1 MTIRVAIIGAGPGGL
16 VTLKTLLEASTP
28 DQQIEAYLFEAESD
42 VGGTFNYRSYEN
54 AELVSSKQLT
64 TFSDHR
70 LPLETPDHVSL
81 PEYVD
86 YLRSYVERF
95 KLGPYIKF
103 NSPVLRVSPLQDG
116 SQWAHRLSYVDRND
130 PDQTKENTFDC
141 SHIAVCTGLHVE
153 PNIPDIPGIENVQG
167 EVFHSSLYK
176 GRQQVAGK
184 KVLIL
189 GCGETAMDI
198 AYESIKAD
206 AESVTMCFRTGFLS
220 FPKQLSRFQV
230 FGKTFSGGLP
240 IDGLITNLFETA
252 YVHRAVAQSRLRWF
266 ISDFVIKRVLWF
278 LTGTQAGMN
287 QHVGALPKE
296 RLGRAFV
303 FLNKSNKAMPYL
315 NRPYKTHNPF
325 LAYIGNR
332 YIDPPE
338 DANSDRYVDT
348 CTWPTSIDAT
358 GRVHFQVKHD
368 RKDWQRL
375 KDKNIQP
382 NCVVYCS
389 GYKQT
394 FPYLDASYPTAS
406 DAQIR
411 NIVNPSNPDIAFI
424 GFVRPGVGA
433 IPPIAEQ
440 QAMWWTAL
448 ITGRMQMPMDP
459 PHYHLLAAKG
469 SRIQYGVDHSAYMS
483 TLAKD
488 FGGAPGLLELYRRHG
503 LQILLIY
510 CFGASFVTFY
520 RLTGPFES
528 SVAPEIAR
536 TELAETILRR
546 GYTGNLFF
554 GLIPMLFYGVVNSV
568 ALLLDMVG
576 LLPLETEMGCGESCK
591 GKAKLSI

>member
-16 VTLKTLLEASTP
+16 VTLKTLLEASKP
-28 DQQIEAYLFEAESD
+28 DRQIEAYLFEAESD

-95 KLGPYIKF
+95 NLAPYIKF
-103 NSPVLRVSPLQDG
+103 NSPVIRVSPLDDD
-116 SQWAHRLSYVDRND
+116 SKWAHRVRYVDRNGED
-130 PDQTKENTFDC
+130 ETKESIFEC

-153 PNIPDIPGIENVQG
+153 PNIPDIPGIENIKG
-167 EVFHSSLYK
+167 DVFHSSLYK
-176 GRQQVAGK
+176 GRDQVAGK
-184 KVLIL
+184 RVLVL

-198 AYESIKAD
+198 AYESIKAN
-206 AESVTMCFRTGFLS
+206 AESVTMCFRTGFLFS
-220 FPKQLSRFQV
+220 PSSSADS
-230 FGKTFSGGLP
+230 SGGLP

-252 YVHRAVAQSRLRWF
+252 YVHQAVAQSRLRWF

-287 QHVGALPKE
+287 QHVGALPND

-303 FLNKSNKAMPYL
+303 FLNKSSKAMPYL

-338 DANSDRYVDT
+338 DAASDRVVDT
-348 CTWPTSIDAT
+348 CTWPEYVDDT
-358 GRVHFQVKHD
+358 GRVHFQSNPK

-375 KDKNIQP
+375 KDRNIQP

-394 FPYLDASYPTAS
+394 FPYLDPSYPTAS

-411 NIVNPSNPDIAFI
+411 NIINPSHPDISFI

-440 QAMWWTAL
+440 QAMWWTTL
-448 ITGRMQMPMDP
+448 ITGRMQIPTDP
-459 PHYHLLAAKG
+459 PHYHLLAAKS

-488 FGGAPGLLELYRRHG
+488 FGGAPSLLELYRRHG

-520 RLTGPFES
+520 RLMGPFES

-546 GYTGNLFF
+546 GYIGNLFF
-554 GLIPMLFYGVVNSV
+554 GAIPMLFYGVVNAV
-568 ALLLDMVG
+568 AYLLDKVG
-576 LLPLETEMGCGESCK
+576 LLPSEAEVDCGEMSK
-591 GKAKLSI
+591 RV